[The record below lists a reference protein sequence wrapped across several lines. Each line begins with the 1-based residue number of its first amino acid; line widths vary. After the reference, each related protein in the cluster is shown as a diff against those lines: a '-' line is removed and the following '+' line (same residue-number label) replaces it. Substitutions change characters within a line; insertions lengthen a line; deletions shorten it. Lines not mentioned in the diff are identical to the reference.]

1 MEFAVIST
9 EEALFQIEELPGTVR
24 RVLGHDTVVFA
35 ARDDFGNVVSSAV
48 YSYRNA
54 YRNEAW
60 LLWLYTIP
68 EYRFLNAASGVLA
81 LGERELLEQGICR
94 IRVSLRQPMEEAVS
108 LYYFL
113 THAGYQPVSL
123 GYHMMQYDV
132 SSVTGCS
139 RIQNFIQDPQLVLMP
154 VDAERLGYLLRENP
168 QIPAAD
174 RERLRFPADPARSL
188 FYGQGGRLDAC
199 VPVCQEH
206 TQIRVMELYVGPKIT
221 RATARLTMLA
231 QLAQTIRNLEEP
243 PEQILLE
250 TEDLRL
256 ASLYRG
262 LFGRETADIRAQ
274 QYIRYL

>member
-9 EEALFQIEELPGTVR
+9 EEALSRIEELPETVR

-48 YSYRNA
+48 YSYSDA

-81 LGERELLEQGICR
+81 LGERELSEQRIRR
-94 IRVSLRQPMEEAVS
+94 IRVSIRQPMEEAVS

-132 SSVTGCS
+132 SSVIGCS
-139 RIQNFIQDPQLVLMP
+139 RIQKFIQDPQLVPMP
-154 VDAERLGYLLRENP
+154 VDAKQLGYLLRANP
-168 QIPAAD
+168 QLPAVERD
-174 RERLRFPADPARSL
+174 RLRFLADPARSL
-188 FYGQGGRLDAC
+188 FYGRGGHLDAC

-221 RATARLTMLA
+221 RTSARLTMLA

-250 TEDLRL
+250 MEDQRL
-256 ASLYRG
+256 TSLYRG
-262 LFGRETADIRAQ
+262 LFGKETADIRVQ